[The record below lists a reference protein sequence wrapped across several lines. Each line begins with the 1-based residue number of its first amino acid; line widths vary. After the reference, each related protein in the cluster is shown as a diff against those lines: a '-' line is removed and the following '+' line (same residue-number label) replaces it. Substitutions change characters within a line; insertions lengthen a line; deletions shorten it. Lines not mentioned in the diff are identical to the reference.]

1 MSEINYQALREAAE
15 KATCGV
21 WSLEYGEERFDAGDA
36 LIHREV
42 VGYLPICRIEGAHP
56 ESGFDEDFQ
65 MEQQANAEFI
75 AAANPATVL
84 ALLDERERNQQYI
97 KSRDQENEDIALTV
111 GRLRVELEA
120 SENNLIDSECHVA
133 ELEEALRDKQALLEA
148 SEKRIAELR
157 DWNAGLAQE
166 SLTYQQRVAELEVIK
181 SAAEKLVRCKGR
193 YHSEQNYRAL
203 AALFGV
209 TVPDLPP
216 LEAESVSQTY
226 KLNELSGNS
235 PVSPGGWISCSERM
249 PNDAQWCVVDAAD
262 GYYVQCWSE
271 GQGWLGDDISLR
283 NCDVIRWMAIPEPPE
298 QDGE

>member
-1 MSEINYQALREAAE
+1 MSKIDYQALREAAE
-15 KATCGV
+15 AIETVATPQKLLAFRMKV
-21 WSLEYGEERFDAGDA
+21 TPQ
-36 LIHREV
+36 V
-42 VGYLPICRIEGAHP
+42 
-56 ESGFDEDFQ
+56 
-65 MEQQANAEFI
+65 
-75 AAANPATVL
+75 VL

-97 KSRDQENEDIALTV
+97 KRRDQENEDIALTV
-111 GRLRVELEA
+111 GKLSVELEA

-283 NCDVIRWMAIPEPPE
+283 NCDVIRWMAIHEPPE

>member
-15 KATCGV
+15 RAIPAMERLLMLPADDDLLSEQELKDYGV
-21 WSLEYGEERFDAGDA
+21 DIDA
-36 LIHREV
+36 LNAFKFLT
-42 VGYLPICRIEGAHP
+42 GP
-56 ESGFDEDFQ
+56 E
-65 MEQQANAEFI
+65 
-75 AAANPATVL
+75 TVL

-111 GRLRVELEA
+111 GKLSVELEA

-235 PVSPGGWISCSERM
+235 PVTPDGWISCSERM

-283 NCDVIRWMAIPEPPE
+283 NCDVIRWMPIPEPPQ

>member
-1 MSEINYQALREAAE
+1 MSKIDYQALREAAQNA
-15 KATCGV
+15 KDLGGIKN
-21 WSLEYGEERFDAGDA
+21 YKRGE
-36 LIHREV
+36 
-42 VGYLPICRIEGAHP
+42 
-56 ESGFDEDFQ
+56 
-65 MEQQANAEFI
+65 QAVAEFESLI
-75 AAANPATVL
+75 TPHIVL
-84 ALLDERERNQQYI
+84 ALLDELERNQQYI
-97 KSRDQENEDIALTV
+97 KRPDQENEDIALTV
-111 GRLRVELEA
+111 GKLSVELEA

>member
-1 MSEINYQALREAAE
+1 MSKIDYQALREAAE
-15 KATCGV
+15 AIKVVATPKKLLAFRMKV
-21 WSLEYGEERFDAGDA
+21 TPQ
-36 LIHREV
+36 V
-42 VGYLPICRIEGAHP
+42 
-56 ESGFDEDFQ
+56 
-65 MEQQANAEFI
+65 
-75 AAANPATVL
+75 VL

-97 KSRDQENEDIALTV
+97 KRRDQENEEIALTV
-111 GRLRVELEA
+111 GKLRVELEA

>member
-15 KATCGV
+15 KAT
-21 WSLEYGEERFDAGDA
+21 LGDWDSYKP
-36 LIHREV
+36 HRGARGYEV
-42 VGYLPICRIEGAHP
+42 RL
-56 ESGFDEDFQ
+56 SS
-65 MEQQANAEFI
+65 QAIAQHVLKNNAEFI
-75 AAANPATVL
+75 AAFNPKVAL
-84 ALLDERERNQQYI
+84 ALLDEREKNQQYI
-97 KSRDQENEDIALTV
+97 KRPDQENEDIALTV
-111 GRLRVELEA
+111 GRLSVELEA

>member
-15 KATCGV
+15 KAT
-21 WSLEYGEERFDAGDA
+21 LGDWDSYKP
-36 LIHREV
+36 HRGARGYEV
-42 VGYLPICRIEGAHP
+42 RL
-56 ESGFDEDFQ
+56 SS
-65 MEQQANAEFI
+65 QAIAQHVLKNNAEFI
-75 AAANPATVL
+75 AAFNPKVAL
-84 ALLDERERNQQYI
+84 ALLDEREKNQQYI
-97 KSRDQENEDIALTV
+97 KRPDQENEDIALTV
-111 GRLRVELEA
+111 GKLSVELEA